1 MSKTPFWKGPAW
13 FQGILDVGNESAL
26 IEGNFG
32 DNGEELLAQ
41 FNEAIESTK
50 EWASDSF
57 FSSESLKDVRT
68 KIWNIDDLNEYVL
81 NYIDPASLYS
91 RICKCFLDIVGF
103 DEIKVQNLK

>member
-1 MSKTPFWKGPAW
+1 MSKAPSGKDLLGFN
-13 FQGILDVGNESAL
+13 LDVGMSLL

-57 FSSESLKDVRT
+57 SSESLKM
-68 KIWNIDDLNEYVL
+68 
-81 NYIDPASLYS
+81 
-91 RICKCFLDIVGF
+91 F
-103 DEIKVQNLK
+103 VQKYGILMI